1 MHTHT
6 YLGLGTASEAGP
18 GGAGAGIEDDG
29 LVEEGGR
36 RGRGGGGILLAGFVA
51 HILCGDGGEAGE
63 RRINKQQS
71 GMKDRSQT
79 LMKQEQQQRKESGRI
94 RYWHVMCSKKAG
106 QA

>member
-1 MHTHT
+1 MHRNRIRCAHTQT

-51 HILCGDGGEAGE
+51 HLLCGDGTGAKREKGEL
-63 RRINKQQS
+63 ISNKV
-71 GMKDRSQT
+71 
-79 LMKQEQQQRKESGRI
+79 E
-94 RYWHVMCSKKAG
+94 
-106 QA
+106 

>member
-1 MHTHT
+1 MRQNRIESNQMRGARTHT

-51 HILCGDGGEAGE
+51 HILCGLGA
-63 RRINKQQS
+63 
-71 GMKDRSQT
+71 
-79 LMKQEQQQRKESGRI
+79 KQEKGE
-94 RYWHVMCSKKAG
+94 
-106 QA
+106 